1 MPSMFERA
9 TKELV
14 KEIGD
19 EELRS
24 VKCLLSA
31 TKIRR
36 FTLVRRKKS
45 RSLFWEL
52 PDIPLDISLLHILEP
67 SSPVPDAAV
76 KAPVLFSDTV
86 VNKQQAGGSVDAG
99 VDVSFSGEA
108 TQCQGSSFEYQIVS
122 TPHET
127 WTELQKRKLRDPE
140 PSFLGQCRRAE
151 MNLYVVTETV
161 ELLNSPELK
170 DLSSGSILG
179 KFCISL
185 NIFVKG
191 EGQGGGCKVR
201 EKKLTVPQGS
211 VVAYKRKQLLVQG
224 KRWGARFRS
233 HGVRSGVLGSTSIS
247 RDSEALFT
255 SQKMKSRQPFQ
266 MTMIQYSSKPMVQ
279 MREGIIRMS
288 RHSAE
293 KTWGHRLLRILRI
306 RGRNMRKISSAGYR
320 PNSLKNILPFRGQQA
335 EECLS
340 PSFQNLSFH
349 PRERTPEPVCL
360 GFKDL
365 QKEVFMTMEGAQLSK
380 DTQDTVFSNI
390 RVMLGDR
397 EALQDLMDRLEE
409 DSLGHL
415 SGPGRT
421 ILNELQNDSRC
432 HYIFSENLI
441 LYLLEAIMVLSD
453 IQHGLLAYSMEKEIL
468 PQQRD
473 LVRSILEPNF
483 LCSGSVPFTLN
494 SELLAPLQGESLS
507 ITYGLLAE
515 CGLKMELNS
524 PMSAWEPEA
533 KEPLCALY
541 GALCI
546 LQHLAEA
553 SAPPGGQDWE
563 FVL

>member
-19 EELRS
+19 EELRP

-31 TKIRR
+31 TRIRR

-52 PDIPLDISLLHILEP
+52 PDIPLDVSLLHILEP

-86 VNKQQAGGSVDAG
+86 VRKQQAGGSVDAG
-99 VDVSFSGEA
+99 ADVSFSGEA

-122 TPHET
+122 TPYET

-179 KFCISL
+179 KFCIPL

-191 EGQGGGCKVR
+191 EGQGEGRKVR

-211 VVAYKRKQLLVQG
+211 VVAYKRKQLLLQG
-224 KRWGARFRS
+224 KRWGLDHIAEDEKQTTFS
-233 HGVRSGVLGSTSIS
+233 DDNDPILVQSCCS
-247 RDSEALFT
+247 RE
-255 SQKMKSRQPFQ
+255 P
-266 MTMIQYSSKPMVQ
+266 
-279 MREGIIRMS
+279 

-293 KTWGHRLLRILRI
+293 KMWDHTLLGILRI
-306 RGRNMRKISSAGYR
+306 PGRDILKMSLPGYG
-320 PNSLKNILPFRGQQA
+320 PNPLKNIFSFGEDFWKLLSTPSPCTGQQS

-349 PRERTPEPVCL
+349 PRD
-360 GFKDL
+360 FKHL
-365 QKEVFMTMEGAQLSK
+365 QEEVFKTMEGAQLSK
-380 DTQDTVFSNI
+380 DTRDTVFSNV

-397 EALQDLMDRLEE
+397 EALQDLMDMLEQE
-409 DSLGHL
+409 PLGHL
-415 SGPGRT
+415 SGPGGT
-421 ILNELQNDSRC
+421 ILNELRKDSRYHC
-432 HYIFSENLI
+432 VSSKELI

-468 PQQRD
+468 SQQRD
-473 LVRSILEPNF
+473 LVRSFLEPNF
-483 LCSGSVPFTLN
+483 LCSGSVSFTLN
-494 SELLAPLQGESLS
+494 PELLAPLQGESLS

-524 PMSAWEPEA
+524 PTSAWEPEA

>member
-19 EELRS
+19 EELRP

-36 FTLVRRKKS
+36 FTLVQRKKS

-86 VNKQQAGGSVDAG
+86 VKKQQAGGSVNAG
-99 VDVSFSGEA
+99 ADVSFSGEA

-122 TPHET
+122 TPYET

-140 PSFLGQCRRAE
+140 PSFLGQCRRVE

-179 KFCISL
+179 RFCIPL
-185 NIFVKG
+185 NVFFKG
-191 EGQGGGCKVR
+191 EGQGEGRKVR

-211 VVAYKRKQLLVQG
+211 VVAYKRKQLLLQG
-224 KRWGARFRS
+224 KRWGLDHIAEDEKQTTFS
-233 HGVRSGVLGSTSIS
+233 DDNDPILLQSCPS
-247 RDSEALFT
+247 RA
-255 SQKMKSRQPFQ
+255 P
-266 MTMIQYSSKPMVQ
+266 
-279 MREGIIRMS
+279 

-293 KTWGHRLLRILRI
+293 KAWDHSLLGILRI
-306 RGRNMRKISSAGYR
+306 PGRDIMKM
-320 PNSLKNILPFRGQQA
+320 SLPVVIDILFLFPEDFGKFLSTPSPCTGQQS

-360 GFKDL
+360 DFQHLQEEIFK
-365 QKEVFMTMEGAQLSK
+365 TMEGAQLSK
-380 DTQDTVFSNI
+380 NAQDTVFSNI
-390 RVMLGDR
+390 RAMLGDR
-397 EALQDLMDRLEE
+397 EALQGLMDMLEQE
-409 DSLGHL
+409 PLGHL
-415 SGPGRT
+415 SGPGGT
-421 ILNELQNDSRC
+421 ILNELRKDSRYHC
-432 HYIFSENLI
+432 VSSKELI

-453 IQHGLLAYSMEKEIL
+453 IQHGLLAYSVEKEIL
-468 PQQRD
+468 SQQRD

-494 SELLAPLQGESLS
+494 PELLAPLQEDSLS

-524 PMSAWEPEA
+524 PMSAWELEA